1 MRKRKLTGEFL
12 SQKSPS
18 GDDGVRITASNFASA
33 FSSFASEYLKG
44 ICELEI
50 IGESD
55 GYVNA
60 SPLILSYAI
69 KLMIAEAE
77 CEDITR
83 IVMNI
88 SETLDI
94 DVTFEHLP
102 SVTALS
108 KILSHCASYGFKVS
122 RREDGL
128 TLSLCITSSD
138 ALKIYAM
145 SVDDL
150 VRELKI
156 LYFL

>member
-18 GDDGVRITASNFASA
+18 GDDGARITASNFASA

-44 ICELEI
+44 ICELEV

-69 KLMIAEAE
+69 KLMISEAKH
-77 CEDITR
+77 EDLTR
-83 IVMNI
+83 IVMKI
-88 SETLDI
+88 SDTLDI

-102 SVTALS
+102 SITAIS
-108 KILSHCASYGFKVS
+108 EIVSRCASYGFKVS

-128 TLSLCITSSD
+128 AISLCITSSD

-145 SVDDL
+145 SIDDL
-150 VRELKI
+150 ARELKT